1 MTGHENWMLESKL
14 NLYQYVQFVCCC
26 WAAGKIMDVRL
37 SASLLTLAKYVLFA
51 LERSLF
57 CVTHW
62 FEAKKHRCMQLCLE
76 SLCLNYGF

>member
-1 MTGHENWMLESKL
+1 MTGHENWILGSKL

-51 LERSLF
+51 LESSLF
-57 CVTHW
+57 VVLYNALVLKQKSIDACSYAWNLCV
-62 FEAKKHRCMQLCLE
+62 
-76 SLCLNYGF
+76 